1 METFKSMLGAGGD
14 GNDGDG
20 VPQLPKDGDMPSR
33 EEMLKT
39 IESLQKAQK
48 AQSTAN
54 SLKQKAM
61 AMTSK
66 TQREKL
72 LKEAFDKEMEAN
84 GHSKMAKRMQ
94 SGTWQGFGFGGGIG
108 AASGLGLGMGVG
120 TVLGGILSV
129 PTTGLGMLVGTGVG
143 AIHGPW
149 VKLGGGKDGQV
160 EEVPFEDADPG
171 KVVDA
176 LEAERQ
182 ARLEQGTAPSEA
194 ASDSPQSKNGAGKPR
209 RKPPKLEIRSKK
221 SAEASQNQDTTGEST
236 VKKEPEV
243 KKEPG
248 VNTGVSEESKPP
260 RQKPK
265 KLEIRSG
272 KDHQNGKK
280 PATATG

>member
-1 METFKSMLGAGGD
+1 MLGGGGD
-14 GNDGDG
+14 DSSSAEGI
-20 VPQLPKDGDMPSR
+20 QMPKDGDMPSR

-54 SLKQKAM
+54 DLRSKAK
-61 AMTSK
+61 AMTSS
-66 TQREKL
+66 TQREKM

-108 AASGLGLGMGVG
+108 AASGLGLGTGVG
-120 TVLGGILSV
+120 ALLGAILAV

-149 VKLGGGKDGQV
+149 VKLGGGKDGKV
-160 EEVPFEDADPG
+160 EEVPFEDADPER
-171 KVVDA
+171 VVDA
-176 LEAERQ
+176 LEQERLKQ
-182 ARLEQGTAPSEA
+182 MEKGAATPDKTESENNTPS
-194 ASDSPQSKNGAGKPR
+194 NGAEDKQR

-221 SAEASQNQDTTGEST
+221 NADAEGNEAVRSKPDVQTESN
-236 VKKEPEV
+236 VK
-243 KKEPG
+243 
-248 VNTGVSEESKPP
+248 TGVAEESKPA
-260 RQKPK
+260 RRKPK

-272 KDHQNGKK
+272 KGGAAQ
-280 PATATG
+280 PATAKA